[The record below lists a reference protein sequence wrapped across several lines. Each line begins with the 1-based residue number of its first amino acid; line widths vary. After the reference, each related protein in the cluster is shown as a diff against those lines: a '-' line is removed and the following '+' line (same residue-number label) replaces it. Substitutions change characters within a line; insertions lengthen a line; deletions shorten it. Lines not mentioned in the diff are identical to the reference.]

1 MMQHAI
7 KLEWRTDDPTQ
18 QVKKIKPKSK
28 NGFRCWTDAEVRQ
41 FEAAHPVG
49 TRARLAMAL
58 GLFLGQA
65 RQDWIAMGPQHL
77 GLDEETGGEVLNWV
91 RLKTED
97 STGLELAI
105 SVHIGLRR
113 IIDATPSGHLTF
125 LVNEYDKLFTA
136 DGFGGWFRNKCN
148 EAGLPHCS
156 FHGLRKAA
164 ATRLAD
170 AGCNA
175 MEIASITGHA
185 SLREVQRYTETRD
198 RKKAARCGS

>member
-1 MMQHAI
+1 M
-7 KLEWRTDDPTQ
+7 K
-18 QVKKIKPKSK
+18 
-28 NGFRCWTDAEVRQ
+28 GFHCWTDAEVQQ
-41 FEAAHPVG
+41 FEMAHPVG

-58 GLFLGQA
+58 GLYLGQA
-65 RQDWIAMGPQHL
+65 RQDCIAMGRQHL
-77 GLDEETGGEVLNWV
+77 GLDEETGGEVLNWI

-97 STGLELAI
+97 KTGLELAI
-105 SVHIGLRR
+105 PVHPELHR
-113 IIDATPSGHLTF
+113 IIDATPSRHLTF
-125 LVNEYDKLFTA
+125 LVNEYDKPFTPE
-136 DGFGGWFRNKCN
+136 GFGGWFRNKCN
-148 EAGLPHCS
+148 EAGLPRCS

-198 RKKAARCGS
+198 RKKAARRAMSKLKTETEFANSVTRLAKKGKKS